1 MSENPQ
7 LYQIIYNEDT
17 LAARDP
23 DFQILDNLDNLRPD
37 WSEYWPIRRFL
48 LNNPI
53 EDTTYYGFFSPKFFQ
68 KTGIHAKSIKDLL
81 QSRGEDVV
89 IFSPYLE
96 VSALFLNQIEQGN
109 NAHPSLLSLFA
120 DLFPR
125 KNGAP
130 ALVQDTLTTIYSNYF
145 IATGRFWRAWLRKC
159 EPIFQIAE
167 AQHSSLGLRLC
178 HQTIHDG
185 KPGYQLK
192 VFLIERIA
200 GLMLADDAG
209 WTRAAPLAYQMP
221 LYYPQYDRH
230 RDMLIFLDLLKSA
243 ARRTGDYDFYIKT
256 YRRVRKDVFALLRE
270 VADDGQ

>member
-1 MSENPQ
+1 MADDPQ
-7 LYQIIYNEDT
+7 LYQIVYDDAT
-17 LAARDP
+17 LAGRDP

-48 LNNPI
+48 LSSPI
-53 EDTTYYGFFSPKFFQ
+53 DDSTYYGFFSPKFFQ
-68 KTGIHAKSIKDLL
+68 KTGLHAKSIKSLL
-81 QSRGEDVV
+81 QDRDEDVV

-96 VSALFLNQIEQGN
+96 VSALSLNQIEQGN
-109 NAHPSLLSLFA
+109 NAHPNLLGLFA
-120 DLFPR
+120 ELFPR

-145 IATGRFWRAWLRKC
+145 VAKGRFWRAWLRKC
-159 EPIFQIAE
+159 EPIFQVAE
-167 AQHSSLGLRLC
+167 ARHSAIGLRLC
-178 HQTIHDG
+178 QSTIHDD

-200 GLMLADDAG
+200 GLMLADDAT

-221 LYYPQYDRH
+221 LYRPQYEPH

-243 ARRTGDYDFYIKT
+243 ARRTGEYEYYVKT
-256 YRRVRKDVFALLRE
+256 YVRVRKNVRALLLGSAE
-270 VADDGQ
+270 IGQ